1 MKAKNKSRQPAK
13 AKAFPNINEQ
23 IEAMAN
29 EIGRYAAIG
38 CDHADLA
45 RLARKLLHARE
56 LLAAELAELAMSIL
70 DQAALLPKKQAH
82 IFLSLAKRLEKIS
95 HKA

>member
-45 RLARKLLHARE
+45 RLARKLHARE